1 MQSIRFKQQRDV
13 ASNSR
18 RKIDVTETSLARP
31 KHSGFGQSK
40 KRCLSELRKTSLLIA
55 CLG

>member
-13 ASNSR
+13 TSNSR

>member
-18 RKIDVTETSLARP
+18 RKIDVTETPLARL
-31 KHSGFGQSK
+31 KYSGFRAKQKEMSF
-40 KRCLSELRKTSLLIA
+40 
-55 CLG
+55 

>member
-18 RKIDVTETSLARP
+18 RKIDVTETSLAQP
-31 KHSGFGQSK
+31 KYSDFRAKQKEMSF
-40 KRCLSELRKTSLLIA
+40 
-55 CLG
+55 